1 MGSSL
6 ERNRSPEQANKQV
19 NSIRFFNTG
28 SLLVNG
34 EPCVKSA
41 TMPGDTTR
49 QNVEVWVLRDGWSK
63 DVGKGAWDNVESWCH
78 RRCASI
84 GTSSQSAHS
93 SAEAGNDRGA
103 KEHRKVKP

>member
-6 ERNRSPEQANKQV
+6 ERNRSPEQADMQV
-19 NSIRFFNTG
+19 NSIRSVSTG
-28 SLLVNG
+28 SLLVTG
-34 EPCVKSA
+34 EPCATGA
-41 TMPGDTTR
+41 TMHGDSTR
-49 QNVEVWVLRDGWSK
+49 QYADAWVLGDGWSK

-93 SAEAGNDRGA
+93 SDETGNDRGA
-103 KEHRKVKP
+103 KEHREVNP